1 MNRED
6 FRRVKRHIISWG
18 TGTALTPAPR
28 VGTVATIA
36 ISDREHLA
44 AVFESGLAGPGTVVL
59 APGEH
64 DDLAGVVGYGGSLA
78 EIGADLSIGDDFY
91 LQTQDYAS
99 SAFMSVLGPTLIQV
113 TDGDDFSS
121 FLTDVDRALVE
132 GVFPDFAI
140 APSVFIADLPALGA
154 GPGSD
159 GPGLRLYVNPQGVIS
174 TSPNGSPLGKVGA
187 PLAEL
192 IEAWERINAAS
203 LLPCGV
209 CLGAV
214 VPDADRVPALASRP
228 FVGRYLTA
236 VDALRMM
243 TANEIGG
250 VRVSGFGG
258 RLTPG
263 LTVEGDARDLLDPT
277 APAVL
282 WNADH
287 AYVFQPGGRMFA
299 VDQVSAKAVECLLV
313 AGPAAADFVPP
324 RVIAKVERFFTE
336 RGVPLVDNSV
346 ALGVR

>member
-18 TGTALTPAPR
+18 TGTALTTAHGN
-28 VGTVATIA
+28 GTVATIA
-36 ISDREHLA
+36 LADRDHLA
-44 AVFESGLAGPGTVVL
+44 AVVESGLTGPGTVVL

-78 EIGADLSIGDDFY
+78 EPGADLSIGDDFY

-99 SAFMSVLGPTLIQV
+99 SAFMSVLGPTLIRI
-113 TDGDDFSS
+113 TDGDDFSA
-121 FLTDVDRALVE
+121 FLTDVDRARAD

-159 GPGLRLYVNPQGVIS
+159 GPGLRLHVNAQGVIS
-174 TSPNGSPLGKVGA
+174 TSPNGSPLGALGA
-187 PLAEL
+187 SFAEL
-192 IEAWERINAAS
+192 VDAWERINTAS
-203 LLPCGV
+203 SLPCGV
-209 CLGAV
+209 CLAAA
-214 VPDADRVPALASRP
+214 VPDSERTPALVSRP

-243 TANEIGG
+243 TANEMGG

-263 LTVEGDARDLLDPT
+263 LTVEDDARDLLDPT

-282 WNADH
+282 WNTDH

-299 VDQVSAKAVECLLV
+299 VDQVSAQAVECLLV
-313 AGPAAADFVPP
+313 AGSAAADYVAPG
-324 RVIAKVERFFTE
+324 VIANVERFFGE
-336 RGVPLVDNSV
+336 RGIPLADSSV
-346 ALGVR
+346 AHGAR